1 MPLTTP
7 VAFFIF
13 NRPDVTRRV
22 FEAIAQAQPATLLV
36 IADGPRSPEERARCE
51 EAQAVIDG
59 VDWPCR
65 VLTEYAETNLGCKK
79 RLSSG
84 LDWVFSHCEEAVV
97 LEDDCVPE
105 PSFFPFCEQ
114 MLQRYRDDARVM
126 MVTGTNY
133 LLDRLDVPESYVFSR
148 YYCVWG
154 WATWRR
160 AWAHYDI
167 ALSAWERQKA
177 DSQLR
182 GFYWQPFMR
191 NAVGAGFDLVRQG
204 KIDTWDIQWSYSCL
218 FQSGLCIVP
227 RVNLISNIGAVGHH
241 SAAADRNHFKP
252 VFRLDTDA
260 LVHPAQMFPDQRYD
274 SRFFAQQFQP
284 SPNPLWRRVAGAVK
298 RRLFNWPRSKH
309 GHSIS

>member
-1 MPLTTP
+1 MTVATP

-13 NRPDVTRRV
+13 NRPGVTRRV
-22 FEAIAQAQPATLLV
+22 FEVIAQAQPATLLV
-36 IADGPRSPEERARCE
+36 VADGPRSSEERAKCE
-51 EAQAVIDG
+51 EARAIIAEVN
-59 VDWPCR
+59 WPCR
-65 VLTEYAETNLGCKK
+65 VITEYAETNLGCKK

-84 LDWVFSHCEEAVV
+84 LSWVFSHCAEAII
-97 LEDDCVPE
+97 LEDDCVPDL
-105 PSFFPFCEQ
+105 SFFPFCEQ
-114 MLQRYRDDARVM
+114 MLDRYRDDVRVM

-133 LLDRLDVPESYVFSR
+133 LLDKLDVPESYVFSR

-167 ALSAWERQKA
+167 ALAAWEKQKA
-177 DSQLR
+177 DRQLA
-182 GFYWQPFMR
+182 GFYSEPFMQ
-191 NAVGAGFDLVRQG
+191 ASVGTGFDLVRQG

-252 VFRLDTDA
+252 VFRLDTDR
-260 LVHPAQMFPDQRYD
+260 LIHPAQMFPDQRYD
-274 SRFFAQQFQP
+274 GPFFAQQFQP
-284 SPNPLWRRVAGAVK
+284 PPVPLWRRVAGAVK
-298 RRLFNWPRSKH
+298 RRILNVSRSRH
-309 GHSIS
+309 GH

>member
-1 MPLTTP
+1 MAVATP

-22 FEAIAQAQPATLLV
+22 FDAIAQAQPAMLLV
-36 IADGPRSPEERARCE
+36 VADGPRSSEERAKCE
-51 EAQAVIDG
+51 AARAIIREVN
-59 VDWPCR
+59 WPCR
-65 VLTEYAETNLGCKK
+65 VITEYAETNLGCKE

-84 LDWVFSHCEEAVV
+84 LSWVFEQCEEAII

-114 MLQRYRDDARVM
+114 MLKHYRDDARVM

-160 AWAHYDI
+160 AWAYYDI
-167 ALSAWERQKA
+167 ALPAWERQKE
-177 DSQLR
+177 DRQLQ
-182 GFYWQPFMR
+182 GFYSQPFMR
-191 NAVGAGFDLVRQG
+191 DAVGAGFDLVRQN

-218 FQSGLCIVP
+218 FQSGLCVVP
-227 RVNLISNIGAVGHH
+227 RVNLISNIGTVGHH

-274 SRFFAQQFQP
+274 GPFFSRQFRPP
-284 SPNPLWRRVAGAVK
+284 SLPLWRRIAGAAK
-298 RRLFNWPRSKH
+298 RRILTLSKA
-309 GHSIS
+309 GD

>member
-22 FEAIAQAQPATLLV
+22 FAAIAQAQPATLLV
-36 IADGPRSPEERARCE
+36 VADGPRSSEERAKCD
-51 EAQAVIDG
+51 EARAVVSE

-65 VLTEYAETNLGCKK
+65 VITEYSETNLGCKE

-84 LDWVFSHCEEAVV
+84 LSWVFSHCEEAII
-97 LEDDCVPE
+97 LEDDCVPDL
-105 PSFFPFCEQ
+105 SFFPFCEQ
-114 MLQRYRDDARVM
+114 MLRRYRDDARVM

-167 ALSAWERQKA
+167 ALAAWEGQKA
-177 DSQLR
+177 DGQLG

-191 NAVGAGFDLVRQG
+191 DSVGMGFDLVRQN

-227 RVNLISNIGAVGHH
+227 RVNLVSNIGTVGVH

-252 VFRLDTDA
+252 VFALDTDA

-274 SRFFAQQFQP
+274 GPFFAQQFQP
-284 SPNPLWRRVAGAVK
+284 PPRPFWRRVAGAVK
-298 RRLFNWPRSKH
+298 RRILSLSRSRH
-309 GHSIS
+309 GH